1 MSIFDSKDPILLKI
15 VMVFLIGLML
25 LKIYYSPWVGLTFYL
40 ISLLLCFFLYKE
52 DEKVP
57 KGYLFIPYFNLYLAV
72 LKICELLYQKEPISV
87 TIKSTIE
94 EQVQSVEV
102 KGALIYIPF
111 LNINIIW
118 YKNKR

>member
-15 VMVFLIGLML
+15 VIVFLIGLML
-25 LKIYYSPWVGLTFYL
+25 LEIYYSPWVGLTFYL
-40 ISLLLCFFLYKE
+40 ISLLLCILLYRKDKE
-52 DEKVP
+52 IL
-57 KGYLFIPYFNLYLAV
+57 KGYLFVPYFNLYLAV
-72 LKICELLYQKEPISV
+72 LKICELLYQKELISV